1 MKTRKLERK
10 QKKPSDK
17 LRKPIGKQKNRSIFD
32 FSPKFQIL
40 IFVLKSTIFFLQF
53 SVKSL
58 RNNFWFDISK

>member
-10 QKKPSDK
+10 IEKPSDK
-17 LRKPIGKQKNRSIFD
+17 LRKPIGKQKNRLNFY
-32 FSPKFQIL
+32 FSPKFQNL
-40 IFVLKSTIFFLQF
+40 IFVLKSTIFLQF